1 MSRKMGFQRRR
12 NAKGLLPSASHETV
26 GIIYLPL
33 ATTTAPRHRSS
44 NRSGGNTS
52 PVEKEADQTNQPTNS
67 PCCDRGSETEF
78 GHNSNLIRALRR
90 AKEERPWGASRPL
103 HTTTTLHFV
112 RCLSHLA
119 NERGS
124 DPVAVVSSF
133 VRWHFEF
140 GRGHSPFLASVLVA
154 TFPRE

>member
-12 NAKGLLPSASHETV
+12 NAKGPLPSVSHETV

-52 PVEKEADQTNQPTNS
+52 PVEKEADQTNQPTNHAAIAGARQS
-67 PCCDRGSETEF
+67 LAIIQTSL
-78 GHNSNLIRALRR
+78 GHSALRR
-90 AKEERPWGASRPL
+90 ARRGRGARRPL

-140 GRGHSPFLASVLVA
+140 GRGHSQFLASVLVA